1 MGIYKSIPK
10 NIAYLP
16 WRGNNA
22 IIFFSSLEWEW
33 RVISTCHG
41 GIKQATGRRKKKKKK
56 VARIREKYPPHE
68 KHRPF
73 GQLPNRFPVGEYDH
87 CWERGRGW
95 REAAA
100 TRQEEARARREV
112 ALLLANRHD
121 VDDSVEWE
129 AQRTRQ
135 LFAHGL
141 YKNPFSLK
149 KKIE

>member
-1 MGIYKSIPK
+1 MDIYK

-41 GIKQATGRRKKKKKK
+41 GIKQATGRRKNIKKKGGENQRK
-56 VARIREKYPPHE
+56 VSTT
-68 KHRPF
+68 
-73 GQLPNRFPVGEYDH
+73 
-87 CWERGRGW
+87 WEAQAFRAASKLIPSWRVWSLLRKRKRVKRGGRDKTGGGKSW
-95 REAAA
+95 KRSGSA
-100 TRQEEARARREV
+100 T
-112 ALLLANRHD
+112 RHD

-129 AQRTRQ
+129 DQRTRQ